1 MRTDRVSQPSPRRSP
16 HSRLRPGPRRAI
28 PGVNAAAT
36 TDLPVLLPA
45 DQTRMRI
52 HDPVGFSRW
61 LSGISPRWIAL
72 LALLIPT
79 IAIAASRYTYAEA
92 FSALFNWMPLLIT
105 KGFLFNVLIS
115 VLTMLIGTVAG
126 VILGLCQ
133 ISIFAPV
140 RWVAKVVTQT
150 FRNSP
155 WLVLLFIVLLALPF
169 EVKVFGMIISIPDW
183 MKAVFGLSLPIMA
196 NIAEVLRGAIQS
208 VPSGQWEAAESLAYS
223 RQQTLWRIILPQCFK
238 RMIPPWMNWYAIL
251 TMATPLCSLLG
262 VEELITLSRQAIESE
277 DNHPELLVPFYTFA
291 LVLFFVYCYPIARAT
306 IALEKKFAVKF

>member
-1 MRTDRVSQPSPRRSP
+1 MKTTRQPMRKP
-16 HSRLRPGPRRAI
+16 I
-28 PGVNAAAT
+28 PGVNTAAT

-45 DQTRMRI
+45 DRSRMQI
-52 HDPVGFSRW
+52 HDPIGFSRW
-61 LSGISPRWIAL
+61 LSSLPPQWIAI
-72 LALLIPT
+72 LALLVPT
-79 IAIAASRYTYAEA
+79 LAIAASRYSYADA
-92 FSALFNWMPLLIT
+92 FSALWNWIPLLIT

-115 VLTMLIGTVAG
+115 VLTMLIGTIAG

-140 RWVAKVVTQT
+140 RWVAKVLTQT

-169 EVKVFGMIISIPDW
+169 EIKVFGIIITIPDW

-262 VEELITLSRQAIESE
+262 VEELITLSRQAIEAE

-291 LVLFFVYCYPIARAT
+291 LILFFAYCYPIARAT
-306 IALEKKFAVKF
+306 IALERKFAVKL